1 MIEKY
6 VDAEE
11 LKRLLSTLGIILGGV
26 LIAGLFAGIVIPGLR
41 NANKPETQTPV
52 APVGGETGWLDP
64 AEAPPQKGGIIQPV
78 DPKMLIEATPALA
91 SRGKALFD
99 ANCTPCHGAAGHG
112 DGPAAATMNPRPR
125 SFVSPDGWVNGY
137 GLPGIYKTL
146 SEGIKGTSMASFDY
160 LPKKDRMAL
169 GHYVQSLG
177 TFPKQESTQAI
188 ADLSKELAS
197 AGEKIPNRIP
207 VSMAMAI
214 LEKEFSLN
222 PPLAVDRDDQSPGA
236 QVFRRVVVDPSRA
249 AQVLRQSRLWR
260 ASIRDLAAA
269 ILPDAP
275 GNGFSVNAAT
285 LSPSEWQALYSEL
298 LSRIKTK

>member
-11 LKRLLSTLGIILGGV
+11 LKRLLSILGIILGGL
-26 LIAGLFAGIVIPGLR
+26 LIAGLFASIVVPGLR
-41 NANKPETQTPV
+41 NANKPEAPTSV

-64 AEAPPQKGGIIQPV
+64 AEAPPQKGAVIQPV
-78 DPKMLIEATPALA
+78 DPKTLIEATPELA
-91 SRGKALFD
+91 SKGKTLFE
-99 ANCTPCHGAAGHG
+99 ANCTPCHGTIGHG
-112 DGPAAATMNPRPR
+112 DGPSASTMNPRPR
-125 SFVSPDGWVNGY
+125 NFVSPDGWINGY
-137 GLPGIYKTL
+137 GLSGIYKTL

-177 TFPKQESTQAI
+177 VFPKRESTQAI

-214 LEKEFSLN
+214 MEKEFSVL
-222 PPLAVDRDDQSPGA
+222 PPLAVDQEDQSPGA
-236 QVFRRVVVDPSRA
+236 QVFRRVVIDPSRA
-249 AQVLRQSRLWR
+249 ALVLKQSRLWR
-260 ASIRDLAAA
+260 TSTRDLAAA

-275 GNGFSVNAAT
+275 GNGFSVNTAT

-298 LSRIKTK
+298 LRRIKTQ